1 VGRGGSGNRRWTRV
15 AVRLA
20 GAVTGSGGGDA
31 SLATREYAELADPV
45 VLDGPTVMGGGLDE
59 ARTSGG
65 R

>member
-1 VGRGGSGNRRWTRV
+1 V
-15 AVRLA
+15 VRLA